1 VILFKVSL
9 SLGIELASSMTR
21 LGANSCAPVTGSRA
35 IGLPTELLRHDCNLQ
50 RAQTLAG
57 AKSLGLCVA
66 PLVLPTV

>member
-1 VILFKVSL
+1 MILFKVSL

-35 IGLPTELLRHDCNLQ
+35 IGLPTELQRYDCNMQ
-50 RAQTLAG
+50 REQLLAG
-57 AKSLGLCVA
+57 AKGIGPCVA